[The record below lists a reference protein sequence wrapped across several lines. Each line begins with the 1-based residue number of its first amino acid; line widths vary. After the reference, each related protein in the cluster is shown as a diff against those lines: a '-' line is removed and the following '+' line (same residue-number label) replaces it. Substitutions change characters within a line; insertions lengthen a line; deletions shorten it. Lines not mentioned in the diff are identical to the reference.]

1 LGSRIIYLCFIL
13 FFLHACKQSGVK
25 SDNSLVLVKVNDKVL
40 RFSDID
46 TSTLAKL
53 SGEDSL
59 EFILQ
64 QENAWINEQILLRRA
79 EESLSTEEMDL
90 EKELKEYKNNLLLY
104 AYRERLAIDQLDTT
118 VTEEEIEDYYLK
130 NKNNF
135 ELKRNIAKILFVK
148 VTKDNFTKD
157 IKVWMEDGSASSL
170 SALKN
175 FCELKAENYFISDSL
190 WLYFDDVWKEIPI
203 SKTYNRERFMNSNKF
218 LTFEEAPYL
227 YLLKIID
234 FRIKNSL
241 SPLELEKEKIKEIIL
256 NKRKIS
262 LIKKREREIIEKA
275 YNRGEVN
282 ILRNKKE

>member
-1 LGSRIIYLCFIL
+1 MEFRIIYLL
-13 FFLHACKQSGVK
+13 FLLLALVACRQKGVK
-25 SDNSLVLVKVNDKVL
+25 TEGSQVLVEVNGKAL
-40 RFSDID
+40 HLSEID

-53 SGEDSL
+53 SGEDSI

-64 QENAWINEQILLRRA
+64 QENAWINEQILLKRA
-79 EESLSTEEMDL
+79 EESLSSEEMNL

-104 AYRERLAIDQLDTT
+104 AFRERLVIDQLDTI
-118 VTEEEIEDYYLK
+118 VTEEEIEEYYLK

-148 VTKDNFTKD
+148 VTKENFSED
-157 IKVWMEDGSASSL
+157 IKVWMEDGSAESL
-170 SALKN
+170 DALKS
-175 FCELKAENYFISDSL
+175 FCEENAENYFISDSL
-190 WLYFDDVWKEIPI
+190 WLYFDDIWKEIPI

-218 LTFEEAPYL
+218 LTFEEDPYL

-241 SPLELEKEKIKEIIL
+241 SPLDLEKEKIKDIIL

-262 LIKKREREIIEKA
+262 LIKNREKEIIEMA
-275 YNRGEVN
+275 YKNGEVKV
-282 ILRNKKE
+282 LRKEKE